1 MEPCVSNKTPMS
13 SFGDPSLGGT
23 RASTILVNHF
33 GGLRSVSLR
42 VGLSEFSRP
51 ASICIEGSFTSLLPA
66 NLLCSDDR
74 ACKRSQVPP
83 SPEADTHI
91 VSVRPEGTTD
101 TATGANQALT

>member
-13 SFGDPSLGGT
+13 SFGDPSSGGT

-51 ASICIEGSFTSLLPA
+51 ASICIEVSFTSFLRA
-66 NLLCSDDR
+66 NLLYEDPAVRGVTS
-74 ACKRSQVPP
+74 VTP

-91 VSVRPEGTTD
+91 VSVRPEGTTG
-101 TATGANQALT
+101 TATGTNQ